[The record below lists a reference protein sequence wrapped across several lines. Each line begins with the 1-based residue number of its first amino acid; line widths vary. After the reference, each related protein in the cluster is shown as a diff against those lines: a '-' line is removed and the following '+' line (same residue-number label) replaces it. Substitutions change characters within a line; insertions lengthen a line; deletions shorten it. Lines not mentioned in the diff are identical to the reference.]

1 MISLCA
7 LLLFQPGNLFYVSQ
21 AAPLAPS
28 IFQKLPPGA
37 VQGTG
42 WLLMQL
48 KLQKE
53 GFAGKLSGIS
63 RFLNEKDNAW
73 LGNTASPRAGWEELP
88 YWLKGQVSL
97 AYVLDDKALKDE
109 CQPWIEGIIQSQ
121 QADGWFGPEANR
133 KTRHGTPDLWPNM
146 LAQNVLQTYYDATGD
161 QRVINLMRKYADWL
175 IALPED
181 QTFDPRHY
189 WHYYRVGDQIA
200 NLLWLYNNTN
210 DPKLLPLVEKMHR
223 KSAKW
228 VDRIVNRHGVNFAQG
243 FKEPALYSLF
253 SKNAKDYAATER
265 NLTDFLHDYGL
276 PGGMYAADENARPG
290 KDDPRQA
297 TESCSV
303 AEMMLSHELLMQ
315 TTGKAVWGDRT
326 EEVAFNWLPTT
337 MTADLKAL
345 RYLTCANMAVSDAPG
360 HSPGIENGGPMFLFD
375 PHDHRCC
382 QHNMGMAWP
391 YFTEH
396 LWFATNG
403 NGLAAAMYSPSVVKA
418 KVGDGTEVTIE
429 EQTNYPFDEVITF
442 VVNPAKPVKFPF
454 MMRVPRWSPN
464 PRVALNGKSVLM
476 KPANGYLT
484 MTQTW
489 KKGDRVTLKL
499 PMAIQTKTNLDKHA
513 GSLTISRGP
522 LVYSLKIE
530 EETKPYAH
538 LDSWPSYEVRP
549 KSDWNYGLDAAKRE
563 LKVVTKKFDEN
574 VQPWDFRNVPI
585 QIETQARQIPEWGM
599 DIYGL
604 VSPLQKMPALS
615 TSPLKK
621 VTLIPMGAARLRMTV
636 FPTVSA
642 KGTPWKKSRTAATP
656 IPATYS
662 HRNWWDTESALSDKL
677 IPSKSSDEEIPR
689 FTWWDHK
696 GTEEWVQY
704 TFKETRTFQK
714 CRVYWF
720 DDEPRGGVRLPA
732 SWKLQVKVGEV
743 WEDVQ
748 PEGAYPIVKDG
759 WSDVSFR
766 PIGGTQIRLV
776 AKLKEGFSAGVLEWE
791 VN

>member
-1 MISLCA
+1 
-7 LLLFQPGNLFYVSQ
+7 
-21 AAPLAPS
+21 
-28 IFQKLPPGA
+28 
-37 VQGTG
+37 
-42 WLLMQL
+42 MQL
-48 KLQKE
+48 KLQRD
-53 GFAGKLSGIS
+53 GFAGKLSDIS

-73 LGNTASPRAGWEELP
+73 LGNTANPRAGWEELP

-97 AYVLDDKALKDE
+97 AYVLNDKKLKAE
-109 CQPWIEGIIQSQ
+109 CQPWIEGILASQ
-121 QADGWFGPEANR
+121 KEDGWFGPEANR

-146 LAQNVLQTYYDATGD
+146 LAQSVLQTYYEATGD

-175 IALPED
+175 IALPEE
-181 QTFDPRHY
+181 QTVDPKHY

-200 NLLWLYNNTN
+200 SLLWLYNNTT
-210 DPKLLPLVEKMHR
+210 DPKLLGLAEKMHR
-223 KSAKW
+223 HSARW

-253 SKNAKDYAATER
+253 SKSAKDYAATER
-265 NLTDFLHDYGL
+265 NLSEFLRDYGL

-345 RYLTCANMAVSDAPG
+345 RYLTCANMAVSDAAG
-360 HSPGIENGGPMFLFD
+360 HSPGIENGGAMFLFD

-382 QHNMGMAWP
+382 QHNVGMAWP

-403 NGLAAAMYSPSVVKA
+403 NGLAAAVYAPSSVTA
-418 KVGDGTEVTIE
+418 KVGGGTRVTIE
-429 EQTNYPFDEVITF
+429 EKTNYPFEDEIRF
-442 VVNPAKPVKFPF
+442 LVNPAAPVKFPLV
-454 MMRVPRWSPN
+454 MRVPGWSPN
-464 PRVALNGKSVLM
+464 PLVTLNGKPVLL
-476 KPANGYLT
+476 KAKDGYLT
-484 MTQTW
+484 LNRIW
-489 KKGDRVTLKL
+489 KKGDRLTLRL
-499 PMAIQTKTNLDKHA
+499 PMTAKVNQAKHA
-513 GSLTISRGP
+513 GSLTVSRGP
-522 LVYSLKIE
+522 LVYSLKIQ

-538 LDSWPSYEVRP
+538 LDKWPSYEVRP
-549 KSDWNYGLDAAKRE
+549 GSDWNFGLDPRVPLRFMNKPLVE
-563 LKVVTKKFDEN
+563 GK
-574 VQPWDFRNVPI
+574 QPWDFRNVPV
-585 QIETQARQIPEWGM
+585 QIEAQGRQIPEWGM

-604 VSPLQKMPALS
+604 VAPLQKMPVLS
-615 TSPLKK
+615 NAPLRKL
-621 VTLIPMGAARLRMTV
+621 TLIPMGAARLRTTV
-636 FPTVSA
+636 FPTVA
-642 KGTPWKKSRTAATP
+642 PTGAVWKKPRTAATP

-677 IPSKSSDEEIPR
+677 IPANSGDEEIPR

-704 TFKETRTFQK
+704 TFTETRTFQK

-720 DDEPRGGVRLPA
+720 DDEPRGGIRLPA

-748 PEGAYPIVKDG
+748 PDGAYPLVKNG

-766 PIGGTQIRLV
+766 PIGGIQIRLV
-776 AKLKEGFSAGVLEWE
+776 AKMREGFSAGVLEWE

>member
-1 MISLCA
+1 
-7 LLLFQPGNLFYVSQ
+7 
-21 AAPLAPS
+21 
-28 IFQKLPPGA
+28 
-37 VQGTG
+37 
-42 WLLMQL
+42 
-48 KLQKE
+48 
-53 GFAGKLSGIS
+53 
-63 RFLNEKDNAW
+63 
-73 LGNTASPRAGWEELP
+73 
-88 YWLKGQVSL
+88 
-97 AYVLDDKALKDE
+97 
-109 CQPWIEGIIQSQ
+109 
-121 QADGWFGPEANR
+121 
-133 KTRHGTPDLWPNM
+133 
-146 LAQNVLQTYYDATGD
+146 
-161 QRVINLMRKYADWL
+161 
-175 IALPED
+175 
-181 QTFDPRHY
+181 
-189 WHYYRVGDQIA
+189 
-200 NLLWLYNNTN
+200 
-210 DPKLLPLVEKMHR
+210 
-223 KSAKW
+223 
-228 VDRIVNRHGVNFAQG
+228 
-243 FKEPALYSLF
+243 
-253 SKNAKDYAATER
+253 DYAATER

-418 KVGDGTEVTIE
+418 KVGDGTVVTIE

-442 VVNPAKPVKFPF
+442 VINPAKPVKFPL
-454 MMRVPRWSPN
+454 MMRVPGWSPN
-464 PRVALNGKSVLM
+464 PRVALNGKSVLL
-476 KPANGYLT
+476 KPTNGYLT

-489 KKGDRVTLKL
+489 KKGDRVTLRL
-499 PMAIQTKTNLDKHA
+499 PMAIQTKTNLAKRA
-513 GSLTISRGP
+513 GSVTISRGP

-530 EETKPYAH
+530 EETKPYGH
-538 LDSWPSYEVRP
+538 LESWPSYEVRP
-549 KSDWNYGLDAAKRE
+549 KSDWNYGLDPTKRE
-563 LKVVTKKFDEN
+563 LKVVTKKLDEST
-574 VQPWDFRNVPI
+574 QPWDFRNVPI

-642 KGTPWKKSRTAATP
+642 KGTLWKKSRTAATP

-677 IPSKSSDEEIPR
+677 IPSKSNDEEIPR

-732 SWKLQVKVGEV
+732 SWKLQVKVGDV

-759 WSDVSFR
+759 CSDVSFR